1 MGSPLPP
8 PSPRPSSSHPEGS
21 EAGRLSDL
29 PEAAE
34 KKGLEKPGNRRR
46 TPSQP
51 PTCLLFYR
59 MTPGSEGALAIMAYK
74 GQTSSPDEQTEA
86 KWQGRGLAQGHT
98 ESVAERGPP
107 SFPLRV
113 HCLFPVHAPFP
124 RFRRMIPSLL
134 SLCSGHQLLPPPGS
148 PGDLQSPSL
157 TRGLGSGKLN
167 CEKIN
172 IISSRLCGINACNKE
187 H

>member
-1 MGSPLPP
+1 M
-8 PSPRPSSSHPEGS
+8 
-21 EAGRLSDL
+21 SDL

-34 KKGLEKPGNRRR
+34 KKRLEKPGNRRR

-51 PTCLLFYR
+51 PPCLLFYR

-98 ESVAERGPP
+98 ESVSERGPQLSTQGP
-107 SFPLRV
+107 LPLSGSCSFPSL
-113 HCLFPVHAPFP
+113 PPDDPFP
-124 RFRRMIPSLL
+124 AFALLWAPAAPTPSL
-134 SLCSGHQLLPPPGS
+134 